1 MLQAATSAKPA
12 AALSWWW
19 GTAVLL
25 VSAVLLA
32 STAHAQSRTAAV
44 GLHRAWS
51 TQFYVDGNFDSVPD
65 LAVTFGTSSD
75 VGLLADVTGS
85 GMRSPA
91 TYNSGFWRIDTNRDG
106 TVDQTILHGGI
117 GDKPLV
123 GDIDGDGKDE
133 LAVYRLVPGLGGIY
147 IFLNVATGQTS
158 QVQFGGDARDI
169 PLLGDMDGDGVQD
182 LVLYRSGLW
191 YVSLGRT
198 GGVSRTYRFGG
209 ASDGRDVPL
218 VFDYNGDG
226 KDDLVIFRNGAWYVS
241 SAPVFVNGVGSPAAS
256 PINAQ
261 FAFGMGGDRPLFFGR
276 GATET
281 ADQQAARLLQQ
292 ATFGPTPTEIGRV
305 KAMGVVAWVDDQL
318 NKPKTSYT
326 AFPWYPASR
335 PTPPTGQTW
344 PFCTYAQ
351 YTTTPYNA
359 STPCNCSNQ
368 PGSVNQ
374 CERDVYGIV
383 QLQKQFF
390 MNALYAPDQ
399 LRQRVAW
406 ALSQI
411 VVTSALQDP
420 IAYGNRDYQQLLLDY
435 AFGNFGTLLT
445 QVTVNPFMGNYLD
458 TVNNRKGAGSRQPN
472 ENYAREI
479 MQLFSI
485 GLWELRDD
493 GTLLTDAFGNPVPT
507 YDQADVTEL
516 ARVYTGWAY
525 APLPGQTPSITR
537 TTPTYHAQMV
547 AIEAEHDTAA
557 KRVLD
562 LGTLAAGVTAA
573 WDVTNANALLFTHP
587 NVGPFVV
594 KHLIQQLVT
603 SNPSPKYM
611 RDIVAVFNNN
621 GTGVK
626 GDLKATVR
634 AILLHPEARA
644 PRNPVTSSFGKLK
657 EPVLLVTSALR
668 ALGAQSDG
676 IDPIVRVRAM
686 GQDVYASPTVF
697 NYYPAD
703 YVVPG
708 TGLAGPPFGIFDATT
723 YFTRTNWVYN
733 QLTLN
738 ATCTGNVCGPAP
750 DTSVVNAVG
759 TKVDY
764 TSLAALAADPA
775 ALVDAVDNL
784 LLQKS
789 MSRFMRQQVINA
801 VAAYPSATATDLL
814 NRARTAVYLTVSSPR
829 FQTEF

>member
-1 MLQAATSAKPA
+1 MVQAATGAGRA
-12 AALSWWW
+12 AVPSRWLAATALF
-19 GTAVLL
+19 

-32 STAHAQSRTAAV
+32 SAADAQSRAAAV
-44 GLHRAWS
+44 GLHRAWT

-91 TYNSGFWRIDTNRDG
+91 TYNSGFWRLDTDRDG
-106 TVDQTILHGGI
+106 VVDQTILHGGI

-123 GDIDGDGKDE
+123 GDVDGDGKDE
-133 LAVYRLVPGLGGIY
+133 LAVYRIVPGVGGVY

-158 QVQFGGDARDI
+158 QVQFGGEARDV

-182 LVLYRSGLW
+182 LVLYRNGLW

-198 GGVSRTYRFGG
+198 GAVSRTYRFGG

-226 KDDLVIFRNGAWYVS
+226 RDDLVVFRNGMWYVS
-241 SAPVFVNGVGSPAAS
+241 TAPLFVAGVGSPDYS
-256 PINAQ
+256 PSGAQ
-261 FAFGMGGDRPLFFGR
+261 FAFGQGGDRPLYFGR

-281 ADQQAARLLQQ
+281 VDQQAARLLQQ
-292 ATFGPTPTEIGRV
+292 ATFGPTPAEINRV

-318 NKPKTSYT
+318 AKPKTSYT

-335 PTPPTGQTW
+335 PQTPTGQTW

-359 STPCNCSNQ
+359 STPCNCNNQ
-368 PGSVNQ
+368 PGTTNQ
-374 CERDVYGIV
+374 CQRDVYGIF

-399 LRQRVAW
+399 LRHRVAW

-411 VVTSALQDP
+411 IVTSALQDP
-420 IAYGNRDYQQLLLDY
+420 IAYGNRDYQQLLLDH
-435 AFGNFGTLLT
+435 AFGNFAELLT

-458 TVNNRKGAGSRQPN
+458 TVNNRKAAGARQPN

-479 MQLFSI
+479 LQLFSI

-507 YDQADVTEL
+507 YDQADITEL
-516 ARVYTGWAY
+516 SRVYTGWVY
-525 APLPGQTPSITR
+525 PPLPGQTVRLNATVS
-537 TTPTYHAQMV
+537 YHAPMV
-547 AIEAEHDTAA
+547 ALETEHDTGA

-562 LGTLAAGVTAA
+562 LGTLSAGLTAA
-573 WDVTNANALLFTHP
+573 WDVTNANNLIFTHP
-587 NVGPFVV
+587 NVGPFIA
-594 KHLIQQLVT
+594 KQLIQQLVT
-603 SNPSPKYM
+603 SNPSPKYVK
-611 RDIVAVFNNN
+611 DVVAVFNNN
-621 GTGVK
+621 GAGVK

-644 PRNPVTSSFGKLK
+644 PRNPVVSAFGKLK
-657 EPVLLVTSALR
+657 EPVLYVTSALR

-676 IDPIVRVRAM
+676 VDPISRVRAM

-708 TGLAGPPFGIFDATT
+708 TALAGPPFGIFDATT
-723 YFTRTNWVYN
+723 YFTRANWAYN
-733 QLTLN
+733 QLTL
-738 ATCTGNVCGPAP
+738 AASCTGNVCGPAP

-759 TKVDY
+759 TRVDY
-764 TSLAALAADPA
+764 TALAAIAADPA
-775 ALVDAVDNL
+775 ALVDRVDDL

-789 MSRFMRQQVINA
+789 MSRFMRQQIISA
-801 VAAYPSATATDLL
+801 VAAYPSASAADLL

>member
-1 MLQAATSAKPA
+1 MVQAATGAGRA
-12 AALSWWW
+12 AVPSRWLAATALF
-19 GTAVLL
+19 

-32 STAHAQSRTAAV
+32 SAADAQSRAAAV
-44 GLHRAWS
+44 GLHRAWT

-91 TYNSGFWRIDTNRDG
+91 TYNSGFWRLDTDRDG
-106 TVDQTILHGGI
+106 VVDQTILHGGI

-123 GDIDGDGKDE
+123 GDVDGDGKDE
-133 LAVYRLVPGLGGIY
+133 LAVYRIVPGVGGVY

-158 QVQFGGDARDI
+158 QVQFGGEARDV

-182 LVLYRSGLW
+182 LVLYRNGLW

-198 GGVSRTYRFGG
+198 GAVSRTYRFGG

-226 KDDLVIFRNGAWYVS
+226 RDDLVVFRNGMWYVS
-241 SAPVFVNGVGSPAAS
+241 TAPLFVAGVGSPDYS
-256 PINAQ
+256 PSGAQ
-261 FAFGMGGDRPLFFGR
+261 FAFGQGGDRPLYFGR

-281 ADQQAARLLQQ
+281 VDQQAARLLQQ
-292 ATFGPTPTEIGRV
+292 ATFGPTPAEINRV

-318 NKPKTSYT
+318 AKPKTSYT

-335 PTPPTGQTW
+335 PQTPTGQTW

-359 STPCNCSNQ
+359 STPCNCNNQ
-368 PGSVNQ
+368 PGTTNQ
-374 CERDVYGIV
+374 CQRDVYGIF

-399 LRQRVAW
+399 LRHRVAW

-411 VVTSALQDP
+411 IVTSALQDP
-420 IAYGNRDYQQLLLDY
+420 IAYGNRDYQQLLLDH
-435 AFGNFGTLLT
+435 AFGNFAELLT

-458 TVNNRKGAGSRQPN
+458 TVNNRKAAGARQPN

-479 MQLFSI
+479 LQLFSI

-507 YDQADVTEL
+507 YDQADITEL
-516 ARVYTGWAY
+516 SRVYTGWVY
-525 APLPGQTPSITR
+525 PPLPGQTVRLNATVS
-537 TTPTYHAQMV
+537 YHAPMV
-547 AIEAEHDTAA
+547 ALETEHDTGA

-562 LGTLAAGVTAA
+562 LGTLSAGLTAA
-573 WDVTNANALLFTHP
+573 WDVTNANNLIFTHP
-587 NVGPFVV
+587 NVGPFIA
-594 KHLIQQLVT
+594 KQLIQQLVT
-603 SNPSPKYM
+603 SNPSPKYVK
-611 RDIVAVFNNN
+611 DVVAVFNNN
-621 GTGVK
+621 GAGVK

-634 AILLHPEARA
+634 AILLHAEARA
-644 PRNPVTSSFGKLK
+644 PRNPVVSAFGKLK
-657 EPVLLVTSALR
+657 EPVLYVTGALR

-676 IDPIVRVRAM
+676 VDPISRVRAM

-708 TGLAGPPFGIFDATT
+708 TALAGPPFGIFDATT
-723 YFTRTNWVYN
+723 YFTRANWAYN
-733 QLTLN
+733 QLTL
-738 ATCTGNVCGPAP
+738 AASCTGNVCGPAP

-759 TKVDY
+759 TRVDY
-764 TSLAALAADPA
+764 TALAAIAADPA
-775 ALVDAVDNL
+775 ALVDRVDDL

-789 MSRFMRQQVINA
+789 MSRFMRQQIISA
-801 VAAYPSATATDLL
+801 VAAYPSASAADLL